1 MLKRVLGALL
11 ALVALGLLS
20 WQAFFHIDFDA
31 DPLNLMP
38 QGLPQVGALRTY
50 DKAFASQN
58 DILIAVTQSN
68 IAVGDEAAASLTA
81 FLEQRQ
87 DLFRSLS
94 SKPPWEEN
102 PAQMGELLAYL
113 WANGPPEQLQT
124 LVEKLTGD
132 GVEREL
138 AASLDILE
146 NSMNMKDVTRVSHDP
161 INLSDFG
168 DQAGN
173 FRLEEAT
180 KLGFVSDDGELRII
194 LAVPSANLKGGKDV
208 VAWQKAVWTAI
219 GDWRTAHPDL
229 SDGTLIQ
236 LTGRKIYMTEVTNA
250 LRKDLLISVLI
261 TMGFV
266 AVLFGLLY
274 KRILPLILLL
284 TSLYVT
290 FVITLL
296 IGQMIYL
303 ELSAMAVGFAAI
315 LMGLAVDYGF
325 VIYQEACCSGK
336 DPRTLR
342 RLFGR
347 CIGWAALTTACVFL
361 ALNRSIM
368 PGAAQL
374 GTMVAIGVCVG
385 AFMMIFPYA
394 EALGRLRCTRSS
406 FASSPKPWLG
416 SSAVGW
422 WGTATL
428 FALTV
433 IVLISQG
440 FPPLNSNPE
449 KLRPDQ
455 RQASVE
461 LYHSITKRLGSDG
474 RTLTLMADA
483 GSDAQMLEIF
493 EKGQAILDRS
503 PEAESTMIPTR
514 LWPHAGSQKGNL
526 AMLRKLVQAEAS
538 VIAKAQGEEFV
549 DEALTLTKRVFAAW
563 RQFLQSGVGF
573 KAEDPTSRWLLDRLM
588 VTTPNQRLAIAF
600 VRLHEGH
607 FILPLETVAEL
618 NEAGLRPV
626 GWEFLGPEMR
636 SVLLHDVKQVVI
648 PTVIV
653 LLVLL
658 AIVFRSIKGVCLS
671 ILLLGS
677 SAAALMAV
685 MRLVKLDWNIVNIG
699 AIPLLLGLGL
709 DYSIHVILALRRTH
723 GNVAAIRANIG
734 RALILCGTTTTVGF
748 ASLMSA
754 RYGGLPQLGQL
765 CAIGILITM
774 ITAIFL
780 VPHWWRFLHKKELH
794 DRLPD

>member
-1 MLKRVLGALL
+1 MLKPVLGALL

-38 QGLPQVGALRTY
+38 QGLPQVGALRVY

-58 DILIAVTQSN
+58 DILIAVTQPN
-68 IAVGDEAAASLTA
+68 IAVGDEATASLA
-81 FLEQRQ
+81 KFLQERE

-113 WANGPPEQLQT
+113 WANGPPEKLQA
-124 LVEKLTGD
+124 LVDKLTGE

-138 AASLDILE
+138 AVSLDILE
-146 NSMNMKDVTRVSHDP
+146 NSMDMKDVTRVSHDP
-161 INLSDFG
+161 LNLSDFG
-168 DQAGN
+168 DDASTFQ
-173 FRLEEAT
+173 LEDAT

-194 LAVPSANLKGGKDV
+194 LAVPTTNLKGGEDV
-208 VAWQKAVWTAI
+208 VAWQKAVFSAI
-219 GDWRTAHPDL
+219 DDWRTAHPYL
-229 SDGTLIQ
+229 SEGTTVQ

-250 LRKDLLISVLI
+250 LRKDLMVSVLI
-261 TMGFV
+261 TLTFV
-266 AVLFGLLY
+266 AMLFGILY
-274 KRILPLILLL
+274 RRILPLILLL
-284 TSLYVT
+284 VSLYIT
-290 FVITLL
+290 FVVTLL
-296 IGQMIYL
+296 IGQMIYP

-325 VIYQEACCSGK
+325 VIYQESCCSGK

-394 EALGRLRCTRSS
+394 SALGRLGCT
-406 FASSPKPWLG
+406 SSPLSSPTKPWL
-416 SSAVGW
+416 SSVAIGR
-422 WGTATL
+422 WGTLAL
-428 FALTV
+428 FAITASAL
-433 IVLISQG
+433 LLQG
-440 FPPLNSNPE
+440 FPPLNSDPE

-461 LYHSITKRLGSDG
+461 LYYNITKRLGGDG

-483 GSDAQMLEIF
+483 ASDAEMLEIF
-493 EKGQAILDRS
+493 KNSQTILERT
-503 PEAESTMIPTR
+503 PEAESVMIPAR
-514 LWPHAGSQKGNL
+514 LWPHVDYHESNR
-526 AMLRKLVQAEAS
+526 AMLERIIAAEPSVISQAEN
-538 VIAKAQGEEFV
+538 EEFTN
-549 DEALTLTKRVFAAW
+549 EALTLTKRAFRAW
-563 RQFLQSGVGF
+563 RTLLQSDQAFQV
-573 KAEDPTSRWLLDRLM
+573 EEPSSRWILDRLM
-588 VTTPNQRLAIAF
+588 VATPTQRLAIGF
-600 VRLHEGH
+600 VRMQEGH
-607 FILPLETVAEL
+607 FTLPLGTIAEL
-618 NEAGLRPV
+618 NEVGFRPI
-626 GWEFLGPEMR
+626 GWEFLGPEIR
-636 SVLLHDVKQVVI
+636 PVLLHDIKQVVI
-648 PTVIV
+648 PTVII

-671 ILLLGS
+671 IILLGS

-685 MRLVKLDWNIVNIG
+685 MRLIKLDWNVVNIG

-734 RALILCGTTTTVGF
+734 RALMLCGTTTAVGF
-748 ASLMSA
+748 GSLMSA

-780 VPHWWRFLHKKELH
+780 VPHWWRFLHQKELH
-794 DRLPD
+794 DRQ